1 METTIS
7 CTVSDIS
14 IDYLVSTGK
23 ELKEYLLFVISVKKF
38 AETK

>member
-1 METTIS
+1 MVNSYFSGMTL
-7 CTVSDIS
+7 S

-23 ELKEYLLFVISVKKF
+23 ELKEYLFFVISVKKF